1 MKSDLLSADE
11 EPLQSVDVSSG
22 FSFGSGSEGTWL
34 LGDSNVSCPCFS
46 MEYEQLTAKYL
57 GSKVGIVDFR
67 GCGSGQIHISDRTLI
82 ILRFF
87 LVFLVSSSGCQDN
100 ISN

>member
-34 LGDSNVSCPCFS
+34 LGDSNVSCHCFS
-46 MEYEQLTAKYL
+46 TEYEPLTSKCL
-57 GSKVGIVDFR
+57 GSKVGVVDFT
-67 GCGSGQIHISDRTLI
+67 GCDSGQIQISDRTVV
-82 ILRFF
+82 ILRFSWF
-87 LVFLVSSSGCQDN
+87 S
-100 ISN
+100 